1 MPFRAQQYRER
12 CGSCDAF
19 ATTGCPRCRAP
30 VCAAHACDPY
40 GCCEPC
46 ATEMYFAVS
55 KAGRRHVVGGSAV
68 AFIST
73 VGLYALYAL
82 RVFPPVAA
90 GLLVAG
96 LGAGFAVMMWGGSI
110 SPRLAE
116 LSLKRKF
123 FRLRASPLDTR
134 LLPPGAPPE
143 LPLVP

>member
-1 MPFRAQQYRER
+1 MPFRSQAYRER

-19 ATTGCPRCRAP
+19 AADAACPRCRAP
-30 VCAAHACDPY
+30 VCATHACDPY

-55 KAGRRHVVGGSAV
+55 KAGRRHIVGGGAL
-68 AFIST
+68 AFVST
-73 VGLYALYAL
+73 IGLYALYAL
-82 RVFPPVAA
+82 RVFPPLAA

-96 LGAGFAVMMWGGSI
+96 LATSFAVMMWGGSI

-123 FRLRASPLDTR
+123 VRLRGGPLAAP
-134 LLPPGAPPE
+134 LLPP
-143 LPLVP
+143 